1 MTIKLL
7 LLGDHGVGKTSY
19 LHALHNFHPRLRYDS
34 DLHTSYTEIY
44 VFRTY
49 FHIYELSKD
58 LRYSMT
64 HHNIY
69 RYMDAFLILFDITV
83 SPTRKHALSVMQEL
97 KRIYPRKLIQL
108 VATKCDISHS
118 PVSCS
123 TDFIMTSAYAHTQ
136 LETPFRS
143 LLYASHTDACYTRK
157 PRKRRYTWF
166 LHCTSI

>member
-19 LHALHNFHPRLRYDS
+19 LRALHPFHSRIMYDS
-34 DLHTSYTEIY
+34 RLHTTYTEIY
-44 VFRTY
+44 MFRTF
-49 FHIYELSKD
+49 FHIYELPQE

-83 SPTRKHALSVMQEL
+83 STTRKHALSVMQEL
-97 KRIYPRKLIQL
+97 KRTYPRKLVQL

-118 PVSCS
+118 PITCS

-136 LETPFRS
+136 LDTPFRS
-143 LLYASHTDACYTRK
+143 LLYACSTYK

-166 LHCTSI
+166 LHCTSL